1 MNVKFINS
9 TNVTYSHLKNIAGK
23 DDLRPVMS
31 GIYIDFANKCLVA
44 TDAHVLVSY
53 PIDITE
59 NDSEL
64 EGVIVPL
71 SYFNR
76 LRYMVQL
83 PVKSKMIIDAE
94 YVLTEDYA
102 EIHWCGEMIYR
113 CRYIEGSYP
122 KWKYVMPNVKDYL
135 TKPQCVGINAHILKN
150 LIAGIPSADPQTL
163 RMETTSKNTAILFT
177 TTNADYDR
185 PIEAIIMPVM
195 LNQ

>member
-9 TNVTYSHLKNIAGK
+9 TNVTYTHLKNIAGN

-31 GIYIDFANKCLVA
+31 GVYIDFKNKCLVA
-44 TDAHVLVSY
+44 TDAHVLIAY
-53 PIDITE
+53 PVDITE

-83 PVKSKMIIDAE
+83 SAKMVKDIQVE
-94 YVLTEDYA
+94 YILTNEYA
-102 EIHWCGEMIYR
+102 EIHWFGEMIYR
-113 CRYIEGSYP
+113 CRYIDGTYP
-122 KWKYVMPNVKDYL
+122 KWKNVMPVVKDYP
-135 TKPQCVGINAHILKN
+135 TKPECVGLNAHILKKM
-150 LIAGIPSADPQTL
+150 IAGIPSANPQTL

-177 TTNADYDR
+177 TTNQDYDR
-185 PIEAIIMPVM
+185 QIEAIIMPAM
-195 LNQ
+195 LNK